1 MEAATRIGGLLM
13 QKYYS
18 CDKNASEVVGYERS
32 ENAEGH
38 NSAKIKKQGMQNN
51 ETENDAFR
59 HYS

>member
-1 MEAATRIGGLLM
+1 M

-32 ENAEGH
+32 EMQKE
-38 NSAKIKKQGMQNN
+38 IKKQGMQNN

>member
-1 MEAATRIGGLLM
+1 M

-18 CDKNASEVVGYERS
+18 CDKN
-32 ENAEGH
+32 

-59 HYS
+59 YYS

>member
-1 MEAATRIGGLLM
+1 M

-18 CDKNASEVVGYERS
+18 CDKNASEVVGY
-32 ENAEGH
+32 EGH